1 MIRKGLFLLLLLPL
15 WASTQTA
22 DFRFYTTAD
31 GLSGSLT
38 HGVTQ
43 DERGFLW
50 ILNDY
55 KLHRFDGRNFVVY
68 TPPADTSG
76 KRDELVALYRLQDSL
91 LLLLSHSR
99 LYLFEPNS
107 GVWQSFPAPRLEGRK
122 TVLKNSYPLENGD
135 YGVVLYS
142 EDEQVLDVYTFNGQQ
157 FGKRLHKNIPFPP
170 GKYFAL
176 LPDGQLLLYQRTI
189 ERYLPDRAKEPDTLQ
204 RLSAEG
210 EVFMHIARAENG
222 DLVALKSTPE
232 AYLVFNLNLETER
245 ATPHPVTRHLR
256 HYDPYLTAARPLSD
270 GSLWLCGP
278 DRTLAYYD
286 AAEDT
291 LIDFSAALK
300 KRLPNVNDVLFPFI
314 DNTGTVWVMTRL
326 GLLRVSLPEQAFDQ
340 YLSEPLGACN
350 GFCSFRGMAESPD
363 GDLFAAYYHGIARIN
378 PGRQKVTALFSPDDY
393 RLPLPSDL
401 HADEHGLWLNHGQLM
416 NPETEVVRAVPGARN
431 TFQEEGLFAKGKEGP
446 LWWVF
451 EHELFYLDSF
461 NGQLRW
467 EKVLE
472 LPKKGEY
479 VTEAIQ
485 VGRWSGA
492 VFISNNGQ
500 LLHYKPDTQQQK
512 WYSPGNKDFAVAHIF
527 AIEETAPGLLWLATD
542 AGLLSLQL
550 ESGAVKRFTT
560 ADGLSNNYVCGM
572 LSEGDS
578 ALWLSTNHGL
588 SRFRI
593 ADESFMS
600 FFEEDGLSHN
610 EFNRKSYFKAKDG
623 RMYFGGLQG
632 ITAFYPEELLLSQQQ
647 RNETAGVVL
656 NAFEYVD
663 EQKDTTIRRY
673 NFGQEPA
680 IHLRYWHRSFTFE
693 YALTD
698 YRNPEEVTYSY
709 RMEGYEEHWSAPSKF
724 SFTRFSSLPAGEYT
738 FRVKA
743 RDSHGQWH
751 PNQLA
756 VQVIVH
762 APWWATWWAYLL
774 YALIIAA
781 ALYYLRHNELRKQ
794 ALQTKLMLEK
804 VEADK
809 LKELDSFKSRL
820 YTNLTHEFR
829 TPLTV
834 ILGMA
839 SQIKKSPKADMDK
852 GLALIENN
860 GRSLLKLVNQLLDL
874 SRLESGGLKLKPQ
887 QSDIVPYLR
896 YLVESFQ
903 TYANSHNLS
912 LLFFTN
918 LEVKVMDYDPEQLKQ
933 VVTNLISNAIKFT
946 PSGGE
951 IRVKVGQQGHQL
963 QIVVAD
969 TGIGIAPE
977 KLPHIFNRFYQAD
990 DSDTRAGEGTGIG
1003 LAHTQEL
1010 VRLME
1015 GEIEVVSQPGEGTRF
1030 TILLP
1035 VRNEAEMVTSAQPLT
1050 GSTLLMDDDTAAS
1063 IPALTSP
1070 TGLEGTI
1077 QQQQNTAQPEVLIVE
1092 DNPDVV
1098 TYLKSCLGHLYRLSI
1113 AYNGRIG
1120 IEMATNQIPDLVI
1133 SDVMMPEKNGFE
1145 VCDTLKND
1153 DRTSHIPIILLTAK
1167 ADAAS
1172 KIAGLRRGA
1181 DAYLA
1186 KPFDREELLLRLS
1199 MLIERQKRLAA
1210 YFSGHKADK
1219 SDEALS
1225 TLEPEAIEI
1234 EDAFIGKVRGMIED
1248 HYTDEDFG
1256 LPQLCQK
1263 VGMSRSQLYRKL
1275 KALTGAS
1282 PSEFIRNYRLNRA
1295 KVLLETSDLN
1305 ISEVALEVGY
1315 RNVSHFS
1322 KSYQELFGNLPSS
1335 ISK

>member
-1 MIRKGLFLLLLLPL
+1 MIRKTLFLLLLFPL
-15 WASTQTA
+15 WAFTQTA

-31 GLSGSLT
+31 GLSGSFT
-38 HGVTQ
+38 HGITQ

-68 TPPADTSG
+68 APPADTSG
-76 KRDELVALYRLQDSL
+76 KKDELVALYRLQGSL
-91 LLLLSHSR
+91 LLLLSPSH
-99 LYLFEPNS
+99 LYLFEPNG
-107 GVWQSFPAPRLEGRK
+107 GVWQSFPAPKLEGRK
-122 TVLKNSYPLENGD
+122 TVLKDAYPLENGD
-135 YGVVLYS
+135 YGLILYS

-170 GKYFAL
+170 GRYYTL

-189 ERYLPDRAKEPDTLQ
+189 ERYLPDGAKEPDTL
-204 RLSAEG
+204 RSSSAG
-210 EVFMHIARAENG
+210 GGGFLHIDWAENG
-222 DLVALKSTPE
+222 DLVFLKSTPE
-232 AYLVFNLNLETER
+232 AYLIFNLNLETEM
-245 ATPHPVTRHLR
+245 AVPHPVTRHLR

-286 AAEDT
+286 AAADT

-300 KRLPNVNDVLFPFI
+300 KRLPNVNDVLYPFI

-340 YLSEPLGACN
+340 YLSEPLGACD

-378 PGRQKVTALFSPDDY
+378 PGRQKVATLFSPDDY

-401 HADEHGLWLNHGQLM
+401 HADEHGLWLNNGHLM
-416 NPETEVVRAVPGARN
+416 DPETGAVLVISGAKN
-431 TFQEEGLFAKGKEGP
+431 VLHEEGLFAKGKEGP

-451 EHELFYLDSF
+451 EHELFYLDSS

-467 EKVLE
+467 EKALE
-472 LPKKGEY
+472 LPQKGEY

-492 VFISNNGQ
+492 VFISHNGQ
-500 LLHYKPDTQQQK
+500 LLHYRPDTQQQK
-512 WYSPGNKDFAVAHIF
+512 WYSPGNKGFSVNHIF
-527 AIEETAPGLLWLATD
+527 AIEETAPGQLWLATD
-542 AGLLSLQL
+542 VGLLSLQL
-550 ESGAVKRFTT
+550 ESGAIKRFTT
-560 ADGLSNNYVCGM
+560 EDGLSNNYVCGM

-588 SRFRI
+588 SRFGI
-593 ADESFMS
+593 ADQSFMS

-632 ITAFYPEELLLSQQQ
+632 ITAFYPEELLHNQQQ
-647 RNETAGVVL
+647 RNEMAEVVL

-673 NFGQEPA
+673 NFGQEPT

-698 YRNPEEVTYSY
+698 YRNPEEITYSY
-709 RMEGYEEHWSAPSKF
+709 RMKGYEENWSAPSKF
-724 SFTRFSSLPAGEYT
+724 SFTRFSSLPAGQYT
-738 FRVKA
+738 FEVKA
-743 RDSHGQWH
+743 RDSNGHWH
-751 PNQLA
+751 PNQLT
-756 VQVIVH
+756 VQVVVH
-762 APWWATWWAYLL
+762 APWWASWWAYFSYVLL
-774 YALIIAA
+774 LAA
-781 ALYYLRHNELRKQ
+781 VLYYFWRNALRQQ
-794 ALQTKLMLEK
+794 ALQNNLKLEK
-804 VEADK
+804 IEADK

-839 SQIKKSPKADMDK
+839 EQIKNAPQKHLDS
-852 GLALIENN
+852 GIELIRNN
-860 GRSLLKLVNQLLDL
+860 GKNLLQLINQLLDL
-874 SRLESGGLKLKPQ
+874 SKLESGGLKLKLQ
-887 QSDIVPYLR
+887 QGDIVPYLR
-896 YLVESFQ
+896 YLAESFQ
-903 TYANSHNLS
+903 TYANSQNLS
-912 LLFFTN
+912 LRFHTN
-918 LEVKVMDYDPEQLKQ
+918 LESFVMDYDPEQLKQ
-933 VVTNLISNAIKFT
+933 IMTNLISNAVKFT

-951 IRVKVGQQGHQL
+951 VTVRAKAKDKQL
-963 QIVVAD
+963 LLEVSD
-969 TGIGIAPE
+969 TGVGIDKD
-977 KLPHIFNRFYQAD
+977 KLPYIFNRFYQAD
-990 DSDTRAGEGTGIG
+990 SSTTRRGEGTGIG

-1010 VRLME
+1010 VKLMGGRMAVE
-1015 GEIEVVSQPGEGTRF
+1015 SELGKGTKF
-1030 TILLP
+1030 TVMLP
-1035 VRNEAEMVTSAQPLT
+1035 VNNQADVVKGSVSSATEEYPLEQALAVHLAPSNDTVPDKSVSTTAEHPHL
-1050 GSTLLMDDDTAAS
+1050 
-1063 IPALTSP
+1063 
-1070 TGLEGTI
+1070 
-1077 QQQQNTAQPEVLIVE
+1077 LIVE

-1098 TYLKSCLGHLYRLSI
+1098 TYLKSCLSGFYQLDV

-1120 IEMATNQIPDLVI
+1120 IEKAIQNIPDLII
-1133 SDVMMPEKNGFE
+1133 SDVMMPEKNGYE

-1153 DRTSHIPIILLTAK
+1153 ERTSHIPIILLTAK
-1167 ADAAS
+1167 ADASS

-1186 KPFDREELLLRLS
+1186 KPFDREELLVRLAK
-1199 MLIERQKRLAA
+1199 LVERQQRMVA
-1210 YFSGHKADK
+1210 YFSTKLPIPEVKKADIQVE
-1219 SDEALS
+1219 DEFIQKVQHV
-1225 TLEPEAIEI
+1225 IEQ
-1234 EDAFIGKVRGMIED
+1234 
-1248 HYTDEDFG
+1248 HYKDENFS

-1263 VGMSRSQLYRKL
+1263 IRMSRSQLYRKM
-1275 KALTGAS
+1275 KALTGTS
-1282 PSEFIRNYRLNRA
+1282 PSSFIRSYRLNKA
-1295 KVLLETSDLN
+1295 KELLESTEMN
-1305 ISEVALEVGY
+1305 VSEVAWEVGFKD
-1315 RNVSHFS
+1315 VAHFS
-1322 KSYQELFGNLPSS
+1322 KSYQDNFGFSPSAT
-1335 ISK
+1335 KM